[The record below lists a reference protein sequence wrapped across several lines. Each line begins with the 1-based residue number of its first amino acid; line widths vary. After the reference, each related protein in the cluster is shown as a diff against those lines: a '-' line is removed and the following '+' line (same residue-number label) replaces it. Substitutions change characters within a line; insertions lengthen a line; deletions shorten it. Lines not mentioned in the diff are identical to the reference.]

1 MPSSCARKVCSTK
14 GSSPEL
20 LRFIMIVMKFG
31 GTSLQDAAAI
41 QRCIEAVSLQ
51 GPLPIAVVLSAMGK
65 STNRLLEIA
74 QLASSQELERAR
86 RVAQELHDYHLSVSG
101 DLISG
106 PRLKQVSLGLGV
118 LFEELSDLIKATVEM
133 GECPPRILDSIASL
147 GERMSTLVF
156 AAALGESGSQD
167 ALLDSRDFVR
177 TDDQFTQARILPEI
191 TEESI
196 RSQLEPVLAEGKT
209 AIAQGFIG
217 STLEGVTT
225 TIGRGG
231 SDYTA
236 SLLGAALEARDI
248 QIWTDV
254 PGVLTADP
262 RIVPGAFKIKA
273 ISFAEAAE
281 LAYFGAKVLHPS
293 TLLPAIDKNIPI
305 HVCSSRQIRQ
315 PGTLISTDSIPSET
329 SVKSIACKKGIA
341 IVNIESYRMLLAHG
355 FLRRI
360 FEVFDKHEKVVDAV
374 ATTEVSVSLTVDTT
388 EKLDAIIKDLEKFG
402 DVEIQPN
409 KGIICAV
416 GDSLRCTPGIAWRI
430 FRSLNDINIEM
441 ISQGASQI
449 SVTFLVQEDK
459 MEEAVRRLHHE
470 FFVGPDP
477 KLFEPVGQLDP

>member
-1 MPSSCARKVCSTK
+1 
-14 GSSPEL
+14 
-20 LRFIMIVMKFG
+20 MIVMKFG

-51 GPLPIAVVLSAMGK
+51 GGHPTVVVLSAMGK

-74 QLASSQELERAR
+74 QLASSSEIGRVEQVRQELR
-86 RVAQELHDYHLSVSG
+86 DYHLGVSG

-106 PRLKQVSLGLGV
+106 PRLEQVRIRLDV
-118 LFEELSDLIKATVEM
+118 LFEALSDLVKATAEM
-133 GECPPRILDSIASL
+133 QECPPRILDSIASL

-156 AAALGESGSQD
+156 AAALSESGTKEV
-167 ALLDSRDFVR
+167 LLDSRGFVR
-177 TDDQFTQARILPEI
+177 TDDQFTQARVLHEI

-196 RSQLEPVLAEGKT
+196 CSQLEPLLAEGKT
-209 AIAQGFIG
+209 VVAQGFIA
-217 STLEGVTT
+217 STLDGVTT

-236 SLLGAALEARDI
+236 SLLGAALKATDI

-262 RIVPGAFKIKA
+262 RIVPEAFKMKA
-273 ISFAEAAE
+273 VSFAEAAE

-293 TLLPAIDKNIPI
+293 TLLPAIAKNIPV
-305 HVCSSRQIRQ
+305 HVCSSRQIHQ

-329 SVKSIACKKGIA
+329 TVKSIACKNGIA
-341 IVNIESYRMLLAHG
+341 IVNIQSFRMLLAHG

-374 ATTEVSVSLTVDTT
+374 ATTEVSVSLTVDSTD
-388 EKLDAIIKDLEKFG
+388 KLDAIIEDLQELG
-402 DVEIQPN
+402 DVGEIEVQPN

-416 GDSLRCTPGIAWRI
+416 GDNLRYRAGIASRI
-430 FRSLNDINIEM
+430 FRSLDDINIEM

-449 SVTFLVQEDK
+449 SVTFLVQEDR
-459 MEEAVRRLHHE
+459 MEEAVRRLHNE
-470 FFVGPDP
+470 FFGEPDP
-477 KLFEPVGQLDP
+477 NLFEPVGQLDP

>member
-1 MPSSCARKVCSTK
+1 
-14 GSSPEL
+14 
-20 LRFIMIVMKFG
+20 MIVMKFG
-31 GTSLQDAAAI
+31 GTSLQDVTAI

-51 GPLPIAVVLSAMGK
+51 AGQPTVVVLSAMGK

-74 QLASSQELERAR
+74 QLASSRGVERAEQVR
-86 RVAQELHDYHLSVSG
+86 KELHDYHLDVAVDLFSG
-101 DLISG
+101 S
-106 PRLKQVSLGLGV
+106 RLEQVRVTLDV
-118 LFEELSDLIKATVEM
+118 LFEELSDLVKATAEM
-133 GECPPRILDSIASL
+133 EECPPRILDLIASL

-156 AAALGESGSQD
+156 AAVLGESGTQD
-167 ALLDSRDFVR
+167 ALVDSRDFVR
-177 TDDQFTQARILPEI
+177 TDDQFTQARVLHEV

-196 RSQLEPVLAEGKT
+196 RSQLEPMLAQGRT
-209 AIAQGFIG
+209 VVAQGFIG
-217 STLEGVTT
+217 STLDGVTT

-236 SLLGAALEARDI
+236 SLLGAALKATDI

-262 RIVPGAFKIKA
+262 RIVPGAFKMKA
-273 ISFAEAAE
+273 VSFAEAAE

-293 TLLPAIDKNIPI
+293 TLLPAIAKNIPV
-305 HVCSSRQIRQ
+305 HVCSSRQIHQ

-329 SVKSIACKKGIA
+329 TVKSIACKKGIA
-341 IVNIESYRMLLAHG
+341 IVNIQSYRMLLAHG
-355 FLRRI
+355 FLRQI

-374 ATTEVSVSLTVDTT
+374 ATTEVSVSLTVDSTD
-388 EKLDAIIKDLEKFG
+388 KLDAIIRDLQELGDVG
-402 DVEIQPN
+402 DVEVQPN

-416 GDSLRCTPGIAWRI
+416 GDNLRYRPGIASRI
-430 FRSLNDINIEM
+430 FRSLDDINIEM

-459 MEEAVRRLHHE
+459 MEEAVRRLHDE
-470 FFVGPDP
+470 FFVDPDP

>member
-1 MPSSCARKVCSTK
+1 
-14 GSSPEL
+14 
-20 LRFIMIVMKFG
+20 MIVMKFG
-31 GTSLQDAAAI
+31 GTSLQDAVTI

-51 GPLPIAVVLSAMGK
+51 SREPTVVVLSAMGQ

-74 QLASSQELERAR
+74 GLASSQELERAER
-86 RVAQELHDYHLSVSG
+86 AGQELHDYHLGVSG

-106 PRLKQVSLGLGV
+106 RRLDQVRVRLEI
-118 LFEELSDLIKATVEM
+118 LFKELSDLVKATAEM

-147 GERMSTLVF
+147 GERVSTLVF
-156 AAALGESGSQD
+156 AAALGESGIQE
-167 ALLDSRDFVR
+167 ALLDSRDLVR
-177 TDDQFTQARILPEI
+177 TDDQFTQARVLQEL
-191 TEESI
+191 TEQSI
-196 RSQLEPVLAEGKT
+196 RSQVEPVLAAGKT
-209 AIAQGFIG
+209 AVAQGFIG
-217 STLEGVTT
+217 STLDGVTT

-236 SLLGAALEARDI
+236 SLLGAALAAKDI

-262 RIVPGAFKIKA
+262 RMVAGAFKIKT

-293 TLLPAIDKNIPI
+293 TLLPAIAKNIPI
-305 HVCSSRQIRQ
+305 HVCSSRQIHQ
-315 PGTLISTDSIPSET
+315 PGTLISTAAIPSET
-329 SVKSIACKKGIA
+329 VVKSIACKKGIT

-388 EKLDAIIKDLEKFG
+388 EKLDVIIEDLQEFG
-402 DVEIQPN
+402 DVEVQAN

-416 GDSLRCTPGIAWRI
+416 GDNLRYTPGIAWRI
-430 FRSLNDINIEM
+430 FRSLEDINIEM

-470 FFVGPDP
+470 FFVEPDP
-477 KLFEPVGQLDP
+477 QLFEPVGQLDP